1 MPLSRPE
8 PVSGAP
14 AADLADLRCRIAA
27 LERRPAAF
35 GAGQAEKQAVAPW
48 TFGFDTLDGALPP
61 GGLAHDAVHEAAG
74 AKHGDGPAAVA
85 FLVAL
90 LARLQRRDGREA
102 VLVCQSRAAAA
113 RFGRL
118 YGPGWRDLG
127 LDPARVLHVAVRRD
141 ADVLWAAE
149 EGLRCGALAAVLAD
163 LDGAGFTASRRL
175 SLAAQ
180 EGLTPALVLRD
191 DRLGPASAAA
201 SRWRVAALPG
211 AADPFDERAPG
222 NPRWALEL
230 VRCRG
235 GRPMTCKVE
244 WNRETGSFGLA
255 AALAHRPA
263 APVVA
268 RPWAGD
274 HDGQRKAG

>member
-8 PVSGAP
+8 PVSGDSAT
-14 AADLADLRCRIAA
+14 DLDDLRRRIAG

-35 GAGQAEKQAVAPW
+35 EAGQAERQAVAPW
-48 TFGFDTLDGALPP
+48 TFGLHALDDALPP
-61 GGLAHDAVHEAAG
+61 GGLAPDAVHEAAG
-74 AKHGDGPAAVA
+74 AEHGDGPAAAA

-90 LARLQRRDGREA
+90 LARLTRRDGRET

-118 YGPGWRDLG
+118 YGTGWYDLG
-127 LDPARVLHVAVRRD
+127 LDPARILHVAVRRD

-163 LDGAGFTASRRL
+163 LDGSDFTASRRL

-180 EGLTPALVLRD
+180 EGLTPALMLRD

-201 SRWRVAALPG
+201 SRWRIAALPG
-211 AADPFDERAPG
+211 VPDPFDVRAPG

-244 WNRETGSFGLA
+244 WNRETGAFGLA
-255 AALAHRPA
+255 AALADRPA
-263 APVVA
+263 APVAA
-268 RPWAGD
+268 RPWSGD
-274 HDGQRKAG
+274 AHARKAG

>member
-8 PVSGAP
+8 PASGDSAT
-14 AADLADLRCRIAA
+14 DLDDLRRRIAA
-27 LERRPAAF
+27 LERRPVAF
-35 GAGQAEKQAVAPW
+35 DGVAERQATASWSLGVAP
-48 TFGFDTLDGALPP
+48 LDDALPAA
-61 GGLAHDAVHEAAG
+61 GLAHDAVHEAAG
-74 AKHGDGPAAVA
+74 AEHGDGPAAAA

-90 LARLQRRDGREA
+90 LARLTRRDGRET

-127 LDPARVLHVAVRRD
+127 LDPVHILHVAVRRD

-163 LDGAGFTASRRL
+163 LDGADFTASRRL

-191 DRLGPASAAA
+191 DRLVPASAAA
-201 SRWRVAALPG
+201 SRWRIAALPG
-211 AADPFDERAPG
+211 GADPFDERAPG
-222 NPRWALEL
+222 LPRWALEL

-244 WNRETGSFGLA
+244 WNRETCRFGLA
-255 AALAHRPA
+255 ATLADRPA
-263 APVVA
+263 APVAA
-268 RPWAGD
+268 RPWPGD
-274 HDGQRKAG
+274 AHARKAG

>member
-1 MPLSRPE
+1 MSLPRPE
-8 PVSGAP
+8 PGSGEP
-14 AADLADLRCRIAA
+14 AADLADLRRRIAG
-27 LERRPAAF
+27 LERRAAAF
-35 GAGQAEKQAVAPW
+35 DPGQAERQAVAPW
-48 TFGFDTLDGALPP
+48 RFGLPALDGGLPAE
-61 GGLAHDAVHEAAG
+61 GLACDAVHEAAG
-74 AKHGDGPAAVA
+74 AEHGDGPAAVA
-85 FLVAL
+85 FLTAL
-90 LARLQRRDGREA
+90 LARLERRDGREA
-102 VLVCQSRAAAA
+102 VLVCQSRAAAS

-118 YGPGWRDLG
+118 HGPGWRALG

-163 LDGAGFTASRRL
+163 LDGADFTASRRL

-180 EGLTPALVLRD
+180 EGKTPALMLRD

-211 AADPFDERAPG
+211 APDPFDARAPG

-244 WNRETGSFGLA
+244 WNRETGAFGLA
-255 AALAHRPA
+255 SALADRPA
-263 APVVA
+263 APVAA
-268 RPWAGD
+268 RPWP
-274 HDGQRKAG
+274 HDAYARKAG

>member
-1 MPLSRPE
+1 MSLPRPE
-8 PVSGAP
+8 PGSGEP
-14 AADLADLRCRIAA
+14 AADLADLRRRIAG
-27 LERRPAAF
+27 LERRAAAF
-35 GAGQAEKQAVAPW
+35 DPGQTERQAVAPW
-48 TFGFDTLDGALPP
+48 RFGLPVLDDALPAE
-61 GGLAHDAVHEAAG
+61 GLAADAVHEAAG
-74 AKHGDGPAAVA
+74 AEHGDGPAAVA
-85 FLVAL
+85 FLTAL
-90 LARLQRRDGREA
+90 LARLERRDGREA
-102 VLVCQSRAAAA
+102 VLVCQSRAAAV

-118 YGPGWRDLG
+118 YGPGWRALG

-141 ADVLWAAE
+141 TDVLWAAE

-180 EGLTPALVLRD
+180 EGKTPALMLRD

-211 AADPFDERAPG
+211 APDPFDARAPG

-244 WNRETGSFGLA
+244 WNRETGAFGLA
-255 AALAHRPA
+255 AALADRPA
-263 APVVA
+263 APVAA
-268 RPWAGD
+268 RPWPGD
-274 HDGQRKAG
+274 ARARKAG

>member
-8 PVSGAP
+8 PLSGAP
-14 AADLADLRCRIAA
+14 AADLAKLRRRIAG
-27 LERRPAAF
+27 LERRPVAF
-35 GAGQAEKQAVAPW
+35 DGAEARRQAVAPW
-48 TFGFDTLDGALPP
+48 GFGLTTLDDALPA
-61 GGLAHDAVHEAAG
+61 GGLAHDALHEAAG
-74 AKHGDGPAAVA
+74 AEHGDGPAAAA
-85 FLVAL
+85 FLAAL
-90 LARLQRRDGREA
+90 LARLRRRDGREA
-102 VLVCQSRAAAA
+102 VLVCQARAAAN

-118 YGPGWRDLG
+118 HGPGWRGLG
-127 LDPARVLHVAVRRD
+127 LDPARILHVAVARD

-180 EGLTPALVLRD
+180 EGGTPALMLRD

-201 SRWRVAALPG
+201 SRWRIAALPG
-211 AADPFDERAPG
+211 APDPFDQRAPG
-222 NPRWALEL
+222 NPRWALDL

-244 WNRETGSFGLA
+244 WNRETGAFGLA
-255 AALAHRPA
+255 AALADRPA
-263 APVVA
+263 APVAA
-268 RPWAGD
+268 RPWPGD
-274 HDGQRKAG
+274 VGARKAG